1 MNRAARM
8 FLVIGALSAAAAVM
22 AGAFGAHAIAESV
35 TPERLATFKTGAQY
49 QLIHS
54 LALILAGIIVERLP
68 SKAFQWSG
76 RLFLAGIVLFPGSL
90 YALVLTDVP
99 AFGAITPFGGLAFI
113 CAWLLLAWGA
123 WKAPAELSLPP
134 QTES

>member
-8 FLVIGALSAAAAVM
+8 FLVIGALSGAFAVM

-35 TPERLATFKTGAQY
+35 TPERLAAFKTGSQY

-54 LALILAGIIVERLP
+54 LALVLSGIILERLP
-68 SKAFQWSG
+68 FKVLQWSG
-76 RLFLAGIVLFPGSL
+76 WLFLAGIVLFPGSL
-90 YALVLTDVP
+90 YALVLMDTP
-99 AFGAITPFGGLAFI
+99 AFGAITPLGGLAFI
-113 CAWLLLAWGA
+113 CGWLLLAWGV
-123 WKAPAELSLPP
+123 WKAPAELSPPP

>member
-8 FLVIGALSAAAAVM
+8 FLVIGALSGAVAVM

-54 LALILAGIIVERLP
+54 LALLLVGVIVERSP
-68 SKAFQWSG
+68 SNAIQWSG
-76 RLFLAGIVLFPGSL
+76 WLFLAGIVLFPGSL
-90 YALVLTDVP
+90 YVLVLTDIP
-99 AFGAITPFGGLAFI
+99 AFGAITPIGGLAFM
-113 CAWLLLAWGA
+113 CGWLVLAWGS
-123 WKAPAELSLPP
+123 WKAPAGLSLPP

>member
-1 MNRAARM
+1 MSRVTRL
-8 FLVIGALSAAAAVM
+8 FLVIGALSGATAVM
-22 AGAFGAHAIAESV
+22 AGAFGAHTIAESV

-54 LALILAGIIVERLP
+54 LALILVGIIVERLP

-90 YALVLTDVP
+90 YALVLTDIP
-99 AFGAITPFGGLAFI
+99 AFGAITPIGGLAFI
-113 CAWLLLAWGA
+113 CGWLLLVWGA
-123 WKAPAELSLPP
+123 WKTPVELSLPP

>member
-8 FLVIGALSAAAAVM
+8 FLVIGALSGAAAVV

-54 LALILAGIIVERLP
+54 LALLLAGIIVERTP
-68 SKAFQWSG
+68 SKAVQWCG
-76 RLFLAGIVLFPGSL
+76 WLFLAGIVLFPGSL
-90 YALVLTDVP
+90 YALVLADIP
-99 AFGAITPFGGLAFI
+99 ALGVITPIGGLAFI
-113 CAWLLLAWGA
+113 LGWLLLAWGA
-123 WKAPAELSLPP
+123 WKMPAEHQGKPP
-134 QTES
+134 A

>member
-8 FLVIGALSAAAAVM
+8 FLVMGALSGATAVM

-35 TPERLATFKTGAQY
+35 TPERLATFRTGAQY

-54 LALILAGIIVERLP
+54 LALLLVGIIVERLP
-68 SKAFQWSG
+68 SKVVQWSG
-76 RLFLAGIVLFPGSL
+76 QLFLAGVILFSGSL
-90 YALVLTDVP
+90 YALVLVDLP
-99 AFGAITPFGGLAFI
+99 AFGVITPFGGLAFI
-113 CAWLLLAWGA
+113 CGWLLLAWGA
-123 WKAPAELSLPP
+123 WKAQAELSLPP